1 MSSTT
6 PGGPPP
12 DDQPTTTSGAPAGDY
27 GRGPAIGLVG
37 SSGDL
42 ARLPIPGNAEFLF
55 WLLVTILFWIITW
68 ASDEVDSPTFVTV
81 TAATAFA
88 YLISRGIAKA
98 GRVLE
103 Q

>member
-1 MSSTT
+1 MSTDPNT
-6 PGGPPP
+6 PG
-12 DDQPTTTSGAPAGDY
+12 TSGPAGGGTVGGDPAA
-27 GRGPAIGLVG
+27 GRPASPFGTAA
-37 SSGDL
+37 STGDL

-55 WLLVTILFWIITW
+55 WVAVVLLVGLIVLIQ
-68 ASDEVDSPTFVTV
+68 DEVNATDYVIAI
-81 TAATAFA
+81 TAVSFA